1 MSTFNPALR
10 GFCVA
15 LVALGTAAE
24 APAQTQ
30 PQAPVQAQSPAPV
43 PPAAP
48 SAIEE
53 VKFTPAQIKAMGI
66 ETVRPQPVRAAPAIT
81 QGAGAGV
88 AGAGSSS
95 MAWERLPALVTVPA
109 AQASMVAAPL
119 AGLVDRILVAPN
131 QSVRRGQLLATLQS
145 QGLAEAQRAWLQAAA
160 QRQLALANLQ
170 RDQALQAEGI
180 VSEARYQATRSL
192 ALEANAAADERR
204 QALRMAGMSES
215 AIDAMTTRLP
225 GEPAAVNSAA
235 SSGAA
240 GSVNTAIAIVAASDG
255 VVIEQMVQLGQRVEA
270 SAALFRIA
278 RLDPLWLE
286 IQLPAA
292 RLAGLR
298 TGALVRVPTAQAS
311 GRLISIGRVLNP
323 ASQTLLA
330 RAEITQGASRLYANQ
345 TVEADIA
352 LGETNAANNSA
363 TNVAN
368 NASNANLTAWSVP
381 AAALARNAERL
392 QVYVRSAAGFRAV
405 SVNLLREG
413 ANDVQLSGAL
423 RAEDQVVVRGVAAIK
438 AALAGIGGE

>member
-10 GFCVA
+10 GFCFA
-15 LVALGTAAE
+15 LVLLGLTAE
-24 APAQTQ
+24 A
-30 PQAPVQAQSPAPV
+30 QAQAQSPAPA
-43 PPAAP
+43 PAAAP

-66 ETVRPQPVRAAPAIT
+66 ETVRPQPVRAGATLT
-81 QGAGAGV
+81 QGACAGV

-95 MAWERLPALVTVPA
+95 TAWERLPALVTVPA

-204 QALRMAGMSES
+204 QALRMAGMSEA

-225 GEPAAVNSAA
+225 GEPAAVNSAT
-235 SSGAA
+235 SPGAA

-298 TGALVRVPTAQAS
+298 TGALVRVPAAQAS

-352 LGETNAANNSA
+352 LGEASAANNVA
-363 TNVAN
+363 INVGN
-368 NASNANLTAWSVP
+368 GNLTAWSVP

-413 ANDVQLSGAL
+413 ANEVQLSGAL

>member
-1 MSTFNPALR
+1 MSALPFSLR
-10 GFCVA
+10 RFGFVLA
-15 LVALGTAAE
+15 LLALLALHAA
-24 APAQTQ
+24 
-30 PQAPVQAQSPAPV
+30 QAQSPASGPA
-43 PPAAP
+43 PAA
-48 SAIEE
+48 SGTAEE
-53 VKFTPAQIKAMGI
+53 VKFTQAQIKVMGI
-66 ETVRPQPVRAAPAIT
+66 ETVRPQAVAAGAALKP
-81 QGAGAGV
+81 GAGAGI
-88 AGAGSSS
+88 AGAASSS

-204 QALRMAGMSES
+204 QALRMAGMSEA
-215 AIDAMTTRLP
+215 AIDAMASRLP
-225 GEPAAVNSAA
+225 GESAAVNAAA
-235 SSGAA
+235 SPGAA

-298 TGALVRVPTAQAS
+298 TGALVRVPAAQAS

-352 LGETNAANNSA
+352 LGEAAPGNNSA
-363 TNVAN
+363 NNTG
-368 NASNANLTAWSVP
+368 NASVAAWSVP
-381 AAALARNAERL
+381 AAALVRNAERL
-392 QVYVRSAAGFRAV
+392 QVYVRSSTGFRAV
-405 SVNLLREG
+405 SVNLLRDG
-413 ANDVQLSGAL
+413 ASEVQLSGAL

>member
-10 GFCVA
+10 GFCFA
-15 LVALGTAAE
+15 LVLLGLTAE
-24 APAQTQ
+24 A
-30 PQAPVQAQSPAPV
+30 QAQAQSPAPA
-43 PPAAP
+43 PAAAP

-66 ETVRPQPVRAAPAIT
+66 ETVRPQPVRAGTSIT

-88 AGAGSSS
+88 ASAGSSS
-95 MAWERLPALVTVPA
+95 TAWERLPALVTVPA

-204 QALRMAGMSES
+204 QALRMAGMSEA

-225 GEPAAVNSAA
+225 GEPAAVNSAT
-235 SSGAA
+235 SPGAA

-298 TGALVRVPTAQAS
+298 TGALVRVPAAQAS

-352 LGETNAANNSA
+352 LGEASAANNVA
-363 TNVAN
+363 INVGN
-368 NASNANLTAWSVP
+368 GNLTAWSVP

-413 ANDVQLSGAL
+413 ANEVQLSGAL

>member
-1 MSTFNPALR
+1 
-10 GFCVA
+10 
-15 LVALGTAAE
+15 
-24 APAQTQ
+24 
-30 PQAPVQAQSPAPV
+30 
-43 PPAAP
+43 
-48 SAIEE
+48 

-66 ETVRPQPVRAAPAIT
+66 ETVRPVRS
-81 QGAGAGV
+81 GV
-88 AGAGSSS
+88 AVATGATGGA

-204 QALRMAGMSES
+204 QALRMAGMAEA
-215 AIDAMTTRLP
+215 AIDAMTSRLP
-225 GEPAAVNSAA
+225 GEPAALNAA
-235 SSGAA
+235 TQPASGASTA
-240 GSVNTAIAIVAASDG
+240 GSVNTAVSIVAASDG

-270 SAALFRIA
+270 SAALFRVA

-292 RLAGLR
+292 RLTGLR
-298 TGALVRVPTAQAS
+298 PGAVVRVPAAQAS

-352 LGETNAANNSA
+352 LGEAVVTG
-363 TNVAN
+363 
-368 NASNANLTAWSVP
+368 NASAAAWTVP
-381 AAALARNAERL
+381 AAALVRNAERL

-405 SVNLLREG
+405 SVSLLRDG
-413 ANDVQLSGAL
+413 ANEVQLGAAL
-423 RAEDQVVVRGVAAIK
+423 RDQDQVVVRGVAAIK
-438 AALAGIGGE
+438 AALAGIGSE